1 MSKKT
6 KRFIEALHELEE
18 SRDAGPIAAL
28 FAKDADVSNP
38 LVAHR
43 QEGEEGALAFW
54 RSYRDSFETIRSE
67 FRNIVEE
74 DGVAML
80 EWVSEGRAEGAAVR
94 YGGVSVLEHGE
105 DGIRSFRTYFD
116 SRQVM
121 QPQKAQP

>member
-6 KRFIEALHELEE
+6 EEFIEALHRLEDGG
-18 SRDAGPIAAL
+18 DAGPIAAL
-28 FAKDADVSNP
+28 FAEDADVANP

-43 QEGEEGALAFW
+43 QEGEEGALSFW
-54 RSYRDSFETIRSE
+54 RSYREAFETIRSE

-80 EWVSEGRAEGAAVR
+80 EWVSEGRADGGAVR

-105 DGIRSFRTYFD
+105 DGIKAFRTYFD

-121 QPQKAQP
+121 PPQKAGA